1 MKTARIIILLK
12 LVSAGKIVI
21 RIQLIWVLFVL
32 EVVKVK
38 LRNHTFPNQ
47 SQILVLLFL
56 TGCSYQQLYA
66 IETVKKSEWLTVVL
80 EHVLQIQN
88 HVLQLF

>member
-1 MKTARIIILLK
+1 MKTARIIILLN

-21 RIQLIWVLFVL
+21 RIQLIGVLFVQ
-32 EVVKVK
+32 EAVKVK

-47 SQILVLLFL
+47 SQILVLLVL
-56 TGCSYQQLYA
+56 TGCTYQQHYA

-80 EHVLQIQN
+80 EHFFRFRIM
-88 HVLQLF
+88 